1 MKQNKVCRKCKSLLP
16 NPKANYC
23 WNCGNEF
30 HGEID
35 SESNGQILF
44 NVRDYI
50 SRIIRVLRLDET
62 VYSEI
67 KSDRTK
73 KAYIL
78 AFSILILSAS
88 ATIIGFNIP
97 TSELPY
103 HILYR
108 IVAWFTWFFL
118 IFILGIIVFRDNIS
132 NPNWY
137 DLVRVGGMASSPKV
151 FQIVGVLP
159 IISYEV
165 YLGLFLIIT
174 GWQVLAMT
182 QGVKIIFN
190 RNKASLTEFLLVV
203 LTLTPWIVIERF
215 L

>member
-1 MKQNKVCRKCKSLLP
+1 MLP

-30 HGEID
+30 HGKTSFE
-35 SESNGQILF
+35 SEEQYSLI
-44 NVRDYI
+44 DYI
-50 SRIIRVLRLDET
+50 FRIIRILRLDET

-67 KSDRTK
+67 KSDKSK
-73 KAYIL
+73 KAYVV
-78 AFSILILSAS
+78 AFSVLILSAS
-88 ATIIGFNIP
+88 ATILGFSIP
-97 TSELPY
+97 TAELPY
-103 HILYR
+103 HVLYR

-118 IFILGIIVFRDNIS
+118 IFILGIIVFRNRKS
-132 NPNWY
+132 NPNWF
-137 DLVRVGGMASSPKV
+137 DLVRIGGMASSPKI
-151 FQIVGVLP
+151 FQVIGTLP
-159 IISYEV
+159 VISYEV
-165 YLGLFLIIT
+165 YFGLFLIIT

-190 RNKASLTEFLLVV
+190 RDKASLTEFLLVL

>member
-16 NPKANYC
+16 DPKASYC

-30 HGEID
+30 HGKTGF
-35 SESNGQILF
+35 ESDEQNLF
-44 NVRDYI
+44 RDYI
-50 SRIIRVLRLDET
+50 FRIIRVLRLDET

-78 AFSILILSAS
+78 AFLILILSAS
-88 ATIIGFNIP
+88 ATIIGFHIP

-118 IFILGIIVFRDNIS
+118 IFILGIIVFRDNSS

-190 RNKASLTEFLLVV
+190 RDKASYSEFLLVL
-203 LTLTPWIVIERF
+203 LTLTPWIVIER
-215 L
+215 LL

>member
-1 MKQNKVCRKCKSLLP
+1 MKQNKVCRQCKSLLP

-30 HGEID
+30 HAKIA
-35 SESNGQILF
+35 SELREQ
-44 NVRDYI
+44 NVLRDYVF
-50 SRIIRVLRLDET
+50 RIIRILRLDET

-67 KSDRTK
+67 KSDRSK
-73 KAYIL
+73 KAYVQAMFIL
-78 AFSILILSAS
+78 FLSAS
-88 ATIIGFNIP
+88 ATIIGFQIP
-97 TSELPY
+97 TAELPY

-118 IFILGIIVFRDNIS
+118 IFVLGVVVFRGNNS
-132 NPNWY
+132 NPHWF
-137 DLVRVGGMASSPKV
+137 DWMRVGGMASSPKV
-151 FQIVGVLP
+151 FQIVGSIP
-159 IISYEV
+159 MISYEV
-165 YLGLFLIIT
+165 YLGLFLLVT
-174 GWQVLAMT
+174 GWQILAMT

-190 RNKASLTEFLLVV
+190 RTKISFREFLLVL

>member
-16 NPKANYC
+16 DPKASYC

-30 HGEID
+30 HGKTGF
-35 SESNGQILF
+35 ESDEQNLF
-44 NVRDYI
+44 RDYI
-50 SRIIRVLRLDET
+50 FRIIRVLRLDET

-78 AFSILILSAS
+78 AFLILILSAS
-88 ATIIGFNIP
+88 ATIIGFHIP

-118 IFILGIIVFRDNIS
+118 IFILGIIVFRDNSS

-151 FQIVGVLP
+151 FQVVGVLP

-190 RNKASLTEFLLVV
+190 RNKASLPEFLLVL

>member
-1 MKQNKVCRKCKSLLP
+1 MKPNKVCRKCKSLLP

-30 HGEID
+30 HIETGFEQD
-35 SESNGQILF
+35 EQHSLAH
-44 NVRDYI
+44 YI
-50 SRIIRVLRLDET
+50 FRIIRILRLDET

-67 KSDRTK
+67 KSDRSK
-73 KAYIL
+73 KAYAL
-78 AFSILILSAS
+78 ALSMLILSAA
-88 ATIIGFNIP
+88 ATILGFHIP
-97 TSELPY
+97 TAELPY

-108 IVAWFTWFFL
+108 IIAWITWFFL
-118 IFILGIIVFRDNIS
+118 IFILGIIVFRDKNS
-132 NPNWY
+132 TPNWF
-137 DLVRVGGMASSPKV
+137 DLVRVGGMASSPKI
-151 FQIVGVLP
+151 FQIVGTLP

-165 YLGLFLIIT
+165 FLGLFLIIT

-190 RNKASLTEFLLVV
+190 RDKVSLTEFLLVL